1 MKEQGWR
8 KVTYGT
14 FPRPGRTVYAHCGM
28 ECSSNFRQC
37 PKTEESD
44 IKLAAAVNLSG
55 VDFCLL
61 KTAAQFGINQQR
73 KKCHVKTACLK
84 MLKLRQQKKKFI
96 HTTTMVLHL
105 SCSVIPLSSCVL
117 HGSEVHAVILSMHT
131 NASSVVIEGLVFSPP
146 RESVCLGVCQHRG
159 RCRFRSKSPRQSL
172 RWVGGLS
179 LFAIDTPIDGLSW
192 ECTLPANWHNSF
204 DVQRSTGKN
213 SNISLAAIVSCR
225 MKNLICLAFVSCRL
239 IVWWVYVF
247 RDGSPPPPPH
257 GALMQKCIYFV
268 YYLISQ
274 PLMWD
279 RLRLNVVL
287 IYWALVHIPKK
298 RNQRCAAMAR
308 CPKYDRL
315 KHRGIFPA
323 RFWPIANLLASQSE
337 QTCSVQS
344 AL

>member
-131 NASSVVIEGLVFSPP
+131 NASSVVIEGLVFSPLVNPFVWASVSIAAAAGSGANRPGRASDEWEVSACLQSTHRSMACRGNAHYP
-146 RESVCLGVCQHRG
+146 RT
-159 RCRFRSKSPRQSL
+159 
-172 RWVGGLS
+172 
-179 LFAIDTPIDGLSW
+179 DTTHSMY
-192 ECTLPANWHNSF
+192 
-204 DVQRSTGKN
+204 R
-213 SNISLAAIVSCR
+213 
-225 MKNLICLAFVSCRL
+225 
-239 IVWWVYVF
+239 
-247 RDGSPPPPPH
+247 
-257 GALMQKCIYFV
+257 GALAKTAI
-268 YYLISQ
+268 
-274 PLMWD
+274 
-279 RLRLNVVL
+279 
-287 IYWALVHIPKK
+287 
-298 RNQRCAAMAR
+298 
-308 CPKYDRL
+308 
-315 KHRGIFPA
+315 
-323 RFWPIANLLASQSE
+323 
-337 QTCSVQS
+337 
-344 AL
+344 